1 MFVQKFNEVREDIR
15 TRKTFTLLSNT
26 KSLKVRTD
34 KIVIPEINSIQ
45 ISQFKP
51 QDKKLLVD
59 LFCNDD
65 TVQKISIDILN
76 NMNNNNKDLSTVD
89 MLSHLNTNLSDIPA
103 TIDEFGNVT
112 RKIASYTGALG
123 SQNQYISRQQ
133 YGNA

>member
-65 TVQKISIDILN
+65 TV
-76 NMNNNNKDLSTVD
+76 
-89 MLSHLNTNLSDIPA
+89 
-103 TIDEFGNVT
+103 
-112 RKIASYTGALG
+112 
-123 SQNQYISRQQ
+123 
-133 YGNA
+133 

>member
-76 NMNNNNKDLSTVD
+76 NMKNNNKDLSTVD

>member
-15 TRKTFTLLSNT
+15 TRRTFTLLSNT

-34 KIVIPEINSIQ
+34 KIEIPEINSIQ

-59 LFCNDD
+59 LFCNDE
-65 TVQKISIDILN
+65 TVQKISNDILN

-112 RKIASYTGALG
+112 RKIASYNGALG
-123 SQNQYISRQQ
+123 
-133 YGNA
+133 